1 MLTVVAIFLLL
12 LLALLAYVAHLL
24 TTRSVLA
31 GAMRER
37 VLVTLKSGEGFD
49 GVLLRADRRS
59 WELVQV
65 KALGV
70 GERGDTVPVNGALLI
85 PAENVA
91 FAQRP

>member
-1 MLTVVAIFLLL
+1 MLTAVVVALVLLLL
-12 LLALLAYVAHLL
+12 LLAYCARLL

-31 GAMRER
+31 GAVRER

-59 WELVQV
+59 WELVQA
-65 KALGV
+65 KALGA
-70 GERGDTVPVNGALLI
+70 GERGVDVPVNGSLI
-85 PAENVA
+85 LPAENVA